1 MFKRILALMLII
13 AMSAALVPTG
23 ALAAYDMPYRV
34 DVDITNQ
41 IVTVY
46 RTSDKSIVRQ
56 MICSSG
62 ANNATPLGT
71 FYLTTREST
80 DRKPWYWIDQF
91 STFVKY
97 ATRITGSILFH
108 SIPYKEKDLD
118 SINKTALK
126 QLGTAA
132 SHGCIRLRWE
142 DAKWISLNCLD
153 GTRVRM
159 YKGAPSNPDLRRL
172 LLIDGFSTDCGFT
185 YDQFLATGY
194 APDETRLGRGSDIDA
209 VKRLQNLLAG
219 HGFYTGE
226 IDGVYDNATILSLM
240 RYQAACGLKQD
251 GIATLALIDRLA
263 EDNDIVGGEVA
274 ASEGMRGPLVTRV
287 QSLMRAIGFY
297 QGALDGVFTSDL
309 GDALAMMST
318 YSGLPETHTAT
329 PEVMAAAQRLLNSLN
344 SHFGEGAF
352 DIQLNVQSRGY
363 HRTAKKAHL
372 YKKASTGS
380 DAVAIPA
387 KHTAVEIADGGKSG
401 WYKVTASGK
410 TGYMLTSA
418 IEEAKDVDFT
428 VGWGYR
434 ADQIGEREL
443 NGDTIGEAV
452 RTVQA
457 RLKALGFYTGRES
470 GIYSSATADA
480 VMAYQRAAKLPEDGA
495 ASVDTQRRMFET
507 DDITGTVRTLE
518 AGSEGL
524 PVRNLQRWLRSLQ
537 YYSGESTGVA
547 DSATI
552 EAVKLFARSN
562 GFGAKS
568 AATPAIQEA
577 IHDQFDACEA
587 AYGSGNYTLTISTIL
602 QKSATVR
609 ASCKLSGKAGPGG
622 LRLATLP
629 EGAKAQLL
637 HRQGSWVRVSY
648 EGKVGYVPFD
658 KVSLSSKKTLVAE
671 FNAPDMPAAGAML
684 YGTEEYAEAEEEPT
698 LDVDPDLPMGLDI
711 LYEELPEESFD
722 IIEEE
727 IVSEEVPVE

>member
-1 MFKRILALMLII
+1 MFRRILALVII
-13 AMSAALVPTG
+13 ISMMIPLVQMD
-23 ALAAYDMPYRV
+23 ALAAYDMPYRI

-46 RTSDKSIVRQ
+46 RTADGSIVRQ

-80 DRKPWYWIDQF
+80 DRKAWYWIDQF

-108 SIPYKEKDLD
+108 SIPYKQKDLNT
-118 SINKTALK
+118 INKTALK
-126 QLGTAA
+126 QLGNAV

-159 YKGAPSNPDLRRL
+159 YKGAPANPDLRRL

-194 APDETRLGRGSDIDA
+194 APDETRLGRGSDVEA
-209 VKRLQNLLAG
+209 VKGLQNLLAG
-219 HGFYTGE
+219 HGFYAGE

-240 RYQAACGLKQD
+240 RYQAACGLRQD
-251 GIATLALIDRLA
+251 GVATMELIDHLA
-263 EDNDIVGGEVA
+263 ADDDTVGGEVVPVQ
-274 ASEGMRGPLVTRV
+274 GMRGPLVTRV
-287 QSLMRAIGFY
+287 QTLMRAIGFY
-297 QGALDGVFTSDL
+297 QGGLDGVFTADL

-318 YSGLPETHTAT
+318 YSGMKETHDAT
-329 PEVMAAAQRLLNSLN
+329 PEVMTAAQRLLDSLN

-352 DIQLNVQSRGY
+352 DIQLNVQSREY

-372 YKKASTGS
+372 YKKASTDS
-380 DAVAIPA
+380 DAVATLA
-387 KHTAVEIADGGKSG
+387 KHTAVEIADSGKSG

-418 IEEAKDVDFT
+418 IEAAKDVDFT

-434 ADQIGEREL
+434 VDEL
-443 NGDTIGEAV
+443 GVRSLDGDTVGEAV
-452 RTVQA
+452 RSVQA

-480 VMAYQRAAKLPEDGA
+480 VRAYQRAAKLPEDGA
-495 ASVDTQRRMFET
+495 ASVDAQRRMFET

-524 PVRNLQRWLRSLQ
+524 PVRNMQRWLRSLQ
-537 YYSGESTGVA
+537 YYSGEATGVA
-547 DSATI
+547 DGATI
-552 EAVKLFARSN
+552 DAVRLFARSN
-562 GFGAKS
+562 GYGAKS
-568 AATPAIQEA
+568 AATPAIQQA

-587 AYGSGNYTLTISTIL
+587 AYGSGNYTLTISSIL
-602 QKSATVR
+602 QKTATARSA
-609 ASCKLSGKAGPGG
+609 CKLSGKAGPGG

-629 EGAKAQLL
+629 QGAKAQML
-637 HRQGSWVRVSY
+637 HRQGSWVQVSY

-658 KVSLSSKKTLVAE
+658 KVSLSSRETLVAE
-671 FNAPDMPAAGAML
+671 FNVPDMPAAGAML
-684 YGTEEYAEAEEEPT
+684 YGTEEDGEAEELT
-698 LDVDPDLPMGLDI
+698 QDADPELPLGLDI
-711 LYEELPEESFD
+711 HYEELPEESFD
-722 IIEEE
+722 IVEEE
-727 IVSEEVPVE
+727 IVPEEEPVE